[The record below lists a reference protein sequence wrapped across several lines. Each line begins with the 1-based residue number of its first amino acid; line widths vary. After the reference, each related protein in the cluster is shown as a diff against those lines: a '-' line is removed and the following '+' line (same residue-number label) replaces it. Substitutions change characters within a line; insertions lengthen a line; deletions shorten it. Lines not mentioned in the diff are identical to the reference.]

1 MTDKP
6 QPYIRPAPAR
16 VSKAAP
22 PPGGGRLID
31 LSLNESSYGPSPLA
45 VEAARERAAWLERYP
60 DPASTEL
67 REAIAGA
74 HGLEAERLIC
84 GNGSEELLDV
94 VGRVYARP
102 GDEVLFGH
110 HAFFQFE
117 VVAMRVGA
125 TAVKAPERD
134 LTIDVDALLAGVTDR
149 TRILYVANPNNPTG
163 TYVTASEL
171 RRLHAAL
178 PPRVVL
184 VIDAAYA
191 EYMDDEAGD
200 VGFGIARDAG
210 NVLVLRTFSKA
221 FGLAGLRVGWG
232 YGPPETIGA
241 MNRVRG
247 VGNVNAIAQ
256 SAAVAALRD
265 TDHVAE
271 VVARTGAERARVRE
285 ALTALGIDVAPSA
298 ANFVLARF
306 PGGDA
311 HAAAAHAHLLR
322 HGIVVGVPREDA
334 LTDCLRIGIGLADEN
349 DAVIGA
355 LEHFS
360 P

>member
-1 MTDKP
+1 MTDAP
-6 QPYIRPAPAR
+6 QPYVRPAPAR
-16 VSKAAP
+16 VRKVAP
-22 PPGGGRLID
+22 SPGGRLID

-45 VEAARERAAWLERYP
+45 VEAARQRAGRLERYP
-60 DPASTEL
+60 DPASTAL
-67 REAIAGA
+67 REAIADA
-74 HGLEAERLIC
+74 YGLEPERLIC

-94 VGRVYARP
+94 VGRVYARA
-102 GDEVLFGH
+102 GDEVLFGR

-125 TAVKAPERD
+125 TAVKAPERN
-134 LTIDVDALLAGVTDR
+134 LTVDVDALLAAVTDR
-149 TRILYVANPNNPTG
+149 TRILYIANPNNPTG
-163 TYVTASEL
+163 TYVPASEL

-184 VIDAAYA
+184 AIDAAYD
-191 EYMDDEAGD
+191 EYVDDGAGD
-200 VGFGIARDAG
+200 GGLGIARKAA

-247 VGNVNAIAQ
+247 VGNVNAIGQ
-256 SAAVAALRD
+256 AAAAAALRD
-265 TDHVAE
+265 MDHVAE
-271 VVARTGAERARVRE
+271 VVASTGAERARVRE
-285 ALTALGIDVAPSA
+285 ALTGLGIDVASSA

-311 HAAAAHAHLLR
+311 DAAAAHAHLLR
-322 HGIVVGVPREDA
+322 HGIVVGVPREDS

-349 DAVIGA
+349 DAVIRA
-355 LEHFS
+355 LENFS